1 MPIDVSRINLGKII
15 FHNVPS
21 GPADDAHSLTLSGIE
36 SPLNSEARNYFRQ
49 KLVAT
54 LTNGAHSVVFDDQST
69 SLVPGLVLNITTTGN
84 QRFVGDSQVMARHL
98 YDMQTRSNARGV
110 LAVAE
115 VDDSGRQAVAIVKL
129 EREEGARA
137 IPTDH
142 RGELTFDVEHLQDLM
157 LTGKTRVFKAALFT
171 QHGTDL
177 GGIEG
182 IASDNQTARGTRFGI
197 ADFFLRRFLGC
208 RLQEDPATV
217 TSNFLEAAQG
227 WINTDIA
234 DPSKQTD
241 YIVAVLTEIRRNV
254 DAIDPE
260 LFAREHLDLEDR
272 QDFLEHID
280 DHGVPIVVFP
290 KDTSLVA
297 TQLRKVSMNL
307 ASGLTVIGTPDAFE
321 EKVKTNATAD
331 GRVEISITDRLTNVK
346 GRG

>member
-1 MPIDVSRINLGKII
+1 MPVDVSRINLGKII
-15 FHNVPS
+15 LHNVPS

-36 SPLNSEARNYFRQ
+36 SPLNSQARNYFRQ

-54 LTNGAHSVVFDDQST
+54 LTNGARPVVFDDQST
-69 SLVPGLVLNITTTGN
+69 SVVPGLVLGITTAGN

-98 YDMQTRSNARGV
+98 HEVQTRSNAPGV

-115 VDDSGRQAVAIVKL
+115 VDASGRQAVAIVKL
-129 EREEGARA
+129 EHEEGARA
-137 IPTDH
+137 LPTDYQ
-142 RGELTFDVEHLQDLM
+142 GERTFHIEHLQDLM

-171 QHGTDL
+171 QYGTDL

-182 IASDNQTARGTRFGI
+182 IVSDNQIRGAGSGV

-217 TSNFLEAAQG
+217 TSDFLEAAQG
-227 WINTDIA
+227 WINTEIA

-241 YIVAVLTEIRRNV
+241 YMVAVLTEIRRNV
-254 DAIDPE
+254 DAIDPD
-260 LFAREHLDLEDR
+260 LFASEHLDLEDR
-272 QDFLEHID
+272 QAFLEHID

-297 TQLRKVSMNL
+297 IQLRKVSMNL

-331 GRVEISITDRLTNVK
+331 GRVEISITDLLTNVK

>member
-208 RLQEDPATV
+208 RLQEDPGH
-217 TSNFLEAAQG
+217 S
-227 WINTDIA
+227 
-234 DPSKQTD
+234 
-241 YIVAVLTEIRRNV
+241 Y
-254 DAIDPE
+254 
-260 LFAREHLDLEDR
+260 
-272 QDFLEHID
+272 
-280 DHGVPIVVFP
+280 
-290 KDTSLVA
+290 
-297 TQLRKVSMNL
+297 
-307 ASGLTVIGTPDAFE
+307 
-321 EKVKTNATAD
+321 
-331 GRVEISITDRLTNVK
+331 
-346 GRG
+346 